1 MTGVTLSANPL
12 GEAKN
17 NELDFSLQKRFAKGL
32 SGNVGMSVYMV
43 QEKIWLPNE
52 YDRVPQQ
59 WVSGNT
65 SRPYRFTATF
75 IYELPFGSGRSFLK
89 SGALSRVIGG
99 WQLAGTY
106 EKQPGA
112 LLQWGNLFFYGNLD
126 DIKVDSSTYN
136 RWFNVDAGFERSSSK
151 TPTSY
156 QARVFPLRI
165 DGLRS
170 DGANELNGNVERTF
184 RFRERFNLTLR
195 LDAINLL
202 NRSQLAAPNL
212 TPTSTDFGKITATT
226 DNLNRFIQ
234 IQARVRF

>member
-1 MTGVTLSANPL
+1 MTV
-12 GEAKN
+12 
-17 NELDFSLQKRFAKGL
+17 F
-32 SGNVGMSVYMV
+32 MV
-43 QEKIWLPNE
+43 KEKLWLPNE
-52 YDRVPQQ
+52 YDRVPQT

-65 SRPYRFTATF
+65 SRPYRLTATF
-75 IYELPFGSGRSFLK
+75 IYQLPFGPGRSLLK
-89 SGALSRVIGG
+89 SGKLSHIIGG

-106 EKQPGA
+106 EKQLGP

-126 DIKVDSSTYN
+126 DIQVATSTFD

-151 TPTSY
+151 APTSY

-165 DGLRS
+165 DGLRA

-184 RFRERFNLTLR
+184 RFREKINFILR

-202 NRSQLAAPNL
+202 NRSQFAAPNL
-212 TPTSTDFGKITATT
+212 TTTSTDFGKVTATT